1 MPDVL
6 TIREAVQRAKAE
18 GLPVTEYTLRQW
30 VKSGAIP
37 ARKVGQ
43 KALLFFKTV
52 RELQKQIET
61 ERAAGYVILSDSQG
75 AGYYLSNDPV
85 ELRRFVNTLNARAAN
100 TIRASE
106 SAQRALNEATGQE
119 QLEGW

>member
-1 MPDVL
+1 MKAIVYKFLSYD
-6 TIREAVQRAKAE
+6 RENA
-18 GLPVTEYTLRQW
+18 
-30 VKSGAIP
+30 VKSAELAEHLG
-37 ARKVGQ
+37 
-43 KALLFFKTV
+43 FKTV
-52 RELQKQIET
+52 RELQKQIEA

-106 SAQRALNEATGQE
+106 SAQRALDTATGQE
-119 QLEGW
+119 RMDGWW